1 MTEPIRPVGR
11 SEPATPPVPAIRRL
25 TPRER
30 EEAAR
35 ERARKR
41 TRRGAPRAPSGPAPD
56 GPSAGGSLD
65 LLA

>member
-41 TRRGAPRAPSGPAPD
+41 TRRRAPGAPSGPAPE